1 MKHLTMFLIL
11 SASLTC
17 LADDVPQPP
26 APSAPDGSIGGYEY
40 VDLGL
45 PSGTLWATCN
55 IGAVSPHEIGEY
67 FAWGEV
73 EPREDFSWESY
84 KFFIEYKYDP
94 EMGAWAELEDIG
106 TNICGT
112 EYDAA
117 RHQWGDRWRLP
128 NADERYE
135 LRMLCWSKYTT
146 ENGVSGVRIY
156 GPNEHSIFL
165 PGGGMGLWNGEK
177 DPFDSTDCYYWTGEE
192 EPGANVG
199 IIPGPSDWAKS
210 ILVQLNVPMET
221 GQTLK
226 AAGIC
231 VRPVINPR
239 ESGTQSIIKY
249 RDDITLSYHNGYI
262 KIYGA
267 DTEYHFSLLDLSGR
281 TIYSGITANNS
292 CQLPALANG
301 IYIISLYD
309 GRDTVK
315 THKIMIK

>member
-1 MKHLTMFLIL
+1 MKHLTGFLIL

-17 LADDVPQPP
+17 MADDTPQPP
-26 APSAPDGSIGGYEY
+26 LPSTPDGTIGGYEY

-45 PSGTLWATCN
+45 PSGTLWATHN
-55 IGAVSPHEIGEY
+55 IGASSPYEIGEY

-94 EMGAWAELEDIG
+94 EYGAWAAIEDIG
-106 TNICGT
+106 ANICGT

-128 NADERYE
+128 NADEMYE

-165 PGGGMGLWNGEK
+165 PGGGMGLWNGHK
-177 DPFDSTDCYYWTGEE
+177 DPFDSTDSYYWTGEE
-192 EPGANVG
+192 ELGPDGG
-199 IIPGPSDWAKS
+199 TEDPSDWAKS
-210 ILVQLNVPMET
+210 ILIQYNTTMQS

-226 AAGIC
+226 ASGIC
-231 VRPVINPR
+231 VRPVINPK
-239 ESGTQSIIKY
+239 ESGIDTAISKNGST
-249 RDDITLSYHNGYI
+249 TLSYRNGSIYI
-262 KIYGA
+262 IGNYSDGIINM
-267 DTEYHFSLLDLSGR
+267 YDLSGR
-281 TIYSGITANNS
+281 LVFSASVTDGVCPLTNLTPGVYIVSYSRNGTVQATQKIT
-292 CQLPALANG
+292 
-301 IYIISLYD
+301 
-309 GRDTVK
+309 T
-315 THKIMIK
+315 